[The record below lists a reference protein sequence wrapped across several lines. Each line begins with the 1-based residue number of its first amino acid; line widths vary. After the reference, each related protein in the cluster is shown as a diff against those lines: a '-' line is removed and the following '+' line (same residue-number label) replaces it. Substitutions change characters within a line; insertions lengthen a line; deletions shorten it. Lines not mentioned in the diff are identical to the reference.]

1 MLEQELA
8 DTPNAPH
15 LGCKLFLHLLLLPRS
30 LLSLVLGMS
39 RSVRPWEGVGAK
51 EPSSSRHRRMLR
63 GLVNAMVEGGLG
75 PSAPVKQDTAC

>member
-30 LLSLVLGMS
+30 LLSLVLGDVEE
-39 RSVRPWEGVGAK
+39 RAALGGCGRQGAQQQQ
-51 EPSSSRHRRMLR
+51 
-63 GLVNAMVEGGLG
+63 A
-75 PSAPVKQDTAC
+75 